1 MKTLLIAFSALAISA
16 GAALARDVTST
27 VPDTGDLGSQPSVT
41 QPASGDYVF
50 KPASAR
56 VQYPGHV
63 IIKNDPATQPD

>member
-1 MKTLLIAFSALAISA
+1 MKSLLIAVSALAMSA
-16 GAALARDVTST
+16 SVALARDVNST
-27 VPDTGDLGSQPSVT
+27 APDDGELGSQPTIT